1 MEKYNCLIIHNYEH
15 SPDRHENVKKLQSIF
30 PNNHIIKS
38 IFPDDLTDEDKEFAL
53 NPKQFHAMP
62 VLYKFPERILGRYCC
77 YLSHLK
83 ALEYAY
89 HNELHNVIIF
99 EDDAILYEDNF
110 NFESFIKKKSINL
123 ITWLGG
129 CINEKN
135 NYIYCLHSYYI
146 PSYGFIGFLL
156 NEIEDSDNKRAIDSM
171 FVNIIQ
177 KKNINYGYFDVFRQ
191 MQNTYS
197 YIDNTIKEKPGTWVK
212 NCKNAT

>member
-1 MEKYNCLIIHNYEH
+1 MLSMKIIH
-15 SPDRHENVKKLQSIF
+15 LF
-30 PNNHIIKS
+30 
-38 IFPDDLTDEDKEFAL
+38 FACFFL
-53 NPKQFHAMP
+53 SN
-62 VLYKFPERILGRYCC
+62 
-77 YLSHLK
+77 YLSANDIKISTSSGLVSGNK
-83 ALEYAY
+83 TK
-89 HNELHNVIIF
+89 NVIIF

-110 NFESFIKKKSINL
+110 NFEAFIKKKSINL
-123 ITWLGG
+123 ITWMGG
-129 CINEKN
+129 CINQKN

-197 YIDNTIKEKPGTWVK
+197 YIDNSIKQKPGTWCKK